1 MSSHPTP
8 LSAHI
13 RKSEFWID
21 TLLLAVL
28 WLTAHFLELLL
39 TDPRLAYVIK
49 LVQITALMA
58 SIEYIGFFALHLF
71 GRSKGLFIQ
80 GFFGGLI
87 SSTMMFIQLGDSGK
101 TKGHSPI
108 DIARTLLLATIAMLL
123 LGVVIVYTLADAQSF
138 QLALPLF
145 IQSGT
150 LLAVVVIL
158 GLQEKMK
165 PSQESE
171 QLVMIDDPIV
181 WKNVLKF
188 TVFLASILLIVKAVT
203 KMIPESYL
211 LSTFIIALFETHAI
225 LAAAMTNLSTISEAP
240 KLVILTIMFGNIVS
254 KIFLVAKGQ
263 VHEAKRPVIL
273 SLAGSF
279 LAALLSLVF

>member
-28 WLTAHFLELLL
+28 WLSAHFLELLL

-254 KIFLVAKGQ
+254 KIFLVAKSQ
-263 VHEAKRPVIL
+263 IHEAKRPLIL
-273 SLAGSF
+273 SLIGSY
-279 LAALLSLVF
+279 LAALISLVF